1 MPAAPVGKEKKN
13 MKSYAKLFALRQTPQ
28 SERIAGTVPNAA
40 GGYAFPVD
48 DWTRLERFLILGSEG
63 GSYYAGE
70 RALTAENAGAVINC
84 IAADGP
90 RTVACIVAVT
100 EERRAPKPAPAIFA
114 LALAMALGDEA
125 AKAAAFAAL
134 PRIARTGTQLFQFAE
149 TVQAMRGWGRGL
161 RRAVARWY
169 LARPVEQLAYQA
181 VKYRQREG
189 WTHRDLLRLAHPLT
203 DEPARR
209 DLFDWICRGAAEG
222 KAGENLPALVGGAM
236 ALAKAEDPAEAARL
250 IRAYDLPRE
259 AVPTGLLNEPVVWQA
274 LLERMPMTALV
285 RNLAK
290 LTAVG
295 VLKPFAPE
303 VDAVAKTLR
312 DAERIA
318 KARLHPLA
326 ILLALRTYAE
336 GRGERGGL
344 RWQPVPQVV
353 DALNDAFYA
362 AFRNVEPTGQRL
374 LLALDVSGSMGMGRV
389 AGSALTPREASAA
402 LALVTARVEAK
413 THLVGFTAASGRD
426 WQSGTE
432 MVPLNLSPS
441 MRLDQAVKAVG
452 NLPFGRTDCALPML
466 HALERGLKVDA
477 FVVLTDSETWAGAVH
492 PVQAL
497 RQYRERTGI
506 AAKLVV
512 VGMVSNGFSIADPND
527 AGMLDVV
534 GFDAAAPAVI
544 ADFIRR

>member
-1 MPAAPVGKEKKN
+1 MFK
-13 MKSYAKLFALRQTPQ
+13 YANLFGLRKTPQ
-28 SERIAGTVPNAA
+28 SEPIAGTVANAA

-48 DWTRLERFLILGSEG
+48 DWTRLDRFLILGTEG
-63 GSYYAGE
+63 GSYYAAE
-70 RALTAENAGAVINC
+70 RKLTVENAEGVMRC
-84 IAADGP
+84 IAADGL
-90 RTVACIVAVT
+90 RTVRRIAELSET
-100 EERRAPKPAPAIFA
+100 GRAPKNTPALFA
-114 LALAMALGDEA
+114 LALATALGDVPT
-125 AKAAAFAAL
+125 KQAAFAAL
-134 PRIARTGTQLFQFAE
+134 PRIARTGTHLFQFAE

-169 LARPVEQLAYQA
+169 LAKPVEDLAYQA

-203 DEPARR
+203 DELPRR
-209 DLFDWICRGAAEG
+209 DLFDWICRGT
-222 KAGENLPALVGGAM
+222 AGENLPEIVGGAM
-236 ALAKAEDPAEAARL
+236 AFAKAASAEEAAAL
-250 IRAYDLPRE
+250 IRTYNLSRE
-259 AVPTGLLNEPVVWQA
+259 AVPTALLNEPEVWLA

-295 VLKPFAPE
+295 VLKPFAP
-303 VDAVAKTLR
+303 AVEQVAETLR
-312 DAERIA
+312 DAKRIR

-336 GRGERGGL
+336 GHGDRGTL
-344 RWQPVPQVV
+344 RWMPVPQVI

-362 AFRNVEPTGQRL
+362 AFQNVEPTGKRL

-389 AGSALTPREASAA
+389 GGSSLTPREASAA

-413 THLVGFTAASGRD
+413 THLVGFTAADRRS
-426 WQSGTE
+426 WANGTE
-432 MVPLNLSPS
+432 MAPLSLSPA
-441 MRLDQAVKAVG
+441 MRLDQAVKAVAD
-452 NLPFGRTDCALPML
+452 LPFGRTDCALPML

-477 FVVLTDSETWAGAVH
+477 FVVLTDSETWAGSVH
-492 PVQAL
+492 PIQAL

-506 AAKLVV
+506 AAKLAV

-534 GFDAAAPAVI
+534 GFDTATPAVL
-544 ADFIRR
+544 ADFVRN

>member
-1 MPAAPVGKEKKN
+1 MSAAPVGKEEETM
-13 MKSYAKLFALRQTPQ
+13 MKYAKLFSLRKTPQ
-28 SERIAGTVPNAA
+28 SEPIAGTVANSA
-40 GGYAFPVD
+40 GGYVFPVD
-48 DWTRLERFLILGSEG
+48 DWTRLDRFLVLGTET

-70 RALTAENAGAVINC
+70 RKLTVENAEAVMRC
-84 IAADGP
+84 IAADGV
-90 RTVACIVAVT
+90 RTVTRIAELI
-100 EERRAPKPAPAIFA
+100 EQGRAPKPAPAIFA
-114 LALAMALGDEA
+114 LALATALGDEPT
-125 AKAAAFAAL
+125 KAAAFAAL
-134 PRIARTGTQLFQFAE
+134 PRVARTGTQLFQFAE

-209 DLFDWICRGAAEG
+209 DLFDWICRAT
-222 KAGENLPALVGGAM
+222 AGENLPALVGGAM
-236 ALAKAEDPAEAARL
+236 ALAKAGDPVEAARL
-250 IRAYDLPRE
+250 IREYDLPRE
-259 AVPTGLLNEPVVWQA
+259 AVPTGLLNEAVVWQA

-290 LTAVG
+290 LTSVG
-295 VLKPFAPE
+295 VLKPFEP
-303 VDAVAKTLR
+303 AVEALAETLR

-336 GRGERGGL
+336 GRGDKGGL
-344 RWQPVPQVV
+344 RWEPVPQVV

-362 AFRNVEPTGQRL
+362 AFRSVEPTGQRL
-374 LLALDVSGSMGMGRV
+374 LLALDVSGSMGVGRV
-389 AGSALTPREASAA
+389 AGSSLTPREASAA

-413 THLVGFTAASGRD
+413 THLVGFTAANGRS
-426 WQSGTE
+426 WESGTE
-432 MVPLNLSPS
+432 MAPLNLSPA

-466 HALERGLKVDA
+466 YALERGLKVDA
-477 FVVLTDSETWAGAVH
+477 FVVLTDSETWAGKVH

-497 RQYRERTGI
+497 RQYRERSGI

-512 VGMVSNGFSIADPND
+512 VGMVSNGFSIADPSD